1 MRKEK
6 RIIGPLAKLWGS
18 NLTDGSLTDP
28 PPTTPFLPSR
38 HACAKVLL
46 ENKQSQE
53 ASAAHSPAGRY
64 TAPLS
69 TARIM
74 SRTDSIR
81 EEPRPARWPRLGE
94 WTAASGARG
103 GGHPHRDGVWKPCGA
118 DGGSDRHSDPPP
130 SCHQTARLGR
140 QILGNTGTTA
150 FHRVSV
156 KSARAGKSWPVSLMA
171 MPQSRG
177 RAATAKCSL
186 NVGQQPVLRW
196 GLTRREQRWATAQF
210 SGRNCHAY
218 SHRCSRC
225 THSALSVVHVR
236 LPIKGSQKKEGKPG

>member
-130 SCHQTARLGR
+130 VVTR
-140 QILGNTGTTA
+140 QHAWADRFSEIPGQL
-150 FHRVSV
+150 RSIVSV
-156 KSARAGKSWPVSLMA
+156 SSQPEQEKV
-171 MPQSRG
+171 G
-177 RAATAKCSL
+177 R
-186 NVGQQPVLRW
+186 
-196 GLTRREQRWATAQF
+196 
-210 SGRNCHAY
+210 
-218 SHRCSRC
+218 
-225 THSALSVVHVR
+225 SV
-236 LPIKGSQKKEGKPG
+236 